1 MKDNSRF
8 VIAVHTLTLLAEK
21 EQALASNFIGLS
33 VGVNAVTIRKVV
45 GQLRAAGL
53 VETQTGAKG
62 GTTLGRTPEKITL
75 KEVYLAVRD
84 DSVFGAY
91 PEKPSSECTV
101 GRRLQP
107 TLTHLLGDAV
117 QSMIDALDAITIADV
132 LAGVLAPEL
141 P

>member
-21 EQALASNFIGLS
+21 NQALASNFIAVS

-53 VETQTGAKG
+53 VLTQTGAKG
-62 GTTLGRTPEKITL
+62 GAALGRAPAEITL
-75 KEVYLAVRD
+75 KDVYLAVRD
-84 DSVFGAY
+84 ESVFGAY
-91 PEKPSSECTV
+91 PDKPNAECRV

-107 TLTHLLGDAV
+107 ALTELLGDAV
-117 QSMIDALDAITIADV
+117 QSMINSLDAITIADV
-132 LAGVLAPEL
+132 LAGVLEPESL
-141 P
+141 